1 MIALEKDL
9 QNKENEITSLQ
20 KHGMIKEGQRTL
32 IKENLEREIQELEDS
47 LQKEKGINEEIQDRL
62 KISEL

>member
-1 MIALEKDL
+1 
-9 QNKENEITSLQ
+9 
-20 KHGMIKEGQRTL
+20 MIKEGQRTL

-47 LQKEKGINEEIQDRL
+47 LQKEKGKNEEIQDRL

>member
-47 LQKEKGINEEIQDRL
+47 LQKEKGKNEEIQDRL

>member
-1 MIALEKDL
+1 LIALEKDL